1 VLDAAEASVELMPGL
16 EMRPLK
22 SATEVIGVGA
32 DLATA
37 GTVCDHC
44 SLRDT
49 CRHRI
54 VLERVG

>member
-1 VLDAAEASVELMPGL
+1 MSAGL

-32 DLATA
+32 DLAA
-37 GTVCDHC
+37 EGSVCDYC

-54 VLERVG
+54 ALEHEG